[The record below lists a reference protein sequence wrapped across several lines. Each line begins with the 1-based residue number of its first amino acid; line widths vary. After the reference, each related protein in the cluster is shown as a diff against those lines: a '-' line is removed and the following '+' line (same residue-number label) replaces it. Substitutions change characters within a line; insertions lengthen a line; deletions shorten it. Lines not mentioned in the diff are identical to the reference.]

1 MDVAGLNETHE
12 QIMTE
17 ALASRQEKPGLG
29 IQELLKKPSSSG
41 FVDVAFLT
49 DISVSMFVCENDDGV
64 ALRCLWNGPF
74 EPLSMALWS
83 TLASSAG
90 CVVDVGAHSGIY
102 SLVAYASSP
111 DIAVISFEPY
121 ALNYAR
127 LSLNLRANGYRA
139 DLAIQSALSD
149 KEGVIPFTVPS
160 NAWYLSTGG
169 SLTPKPETRTVP
181 VNCSS
186 LDILRSRSPF
196 DPQALKIDVEG
207 HELQVLQGASALLDQ
222 TSPDLILESV
232 FNADTQTIEA
242 LLKERGY
249 RFYIIDDASFELSEV
264 DHLKPAA
271 PGAAD
276 MNCLNRF
283 VTKRSAAEVADLHAR
298 AITRLQ

>member
-1 MDVAGLNETHE
+1 MDVVGLVETHE
-12 QIMTE
+12 QVMAE
-17 ALASRQEKPGLG
+17 AQASRETGPGLG
-29 IQELLKKPSSSG
+29 IHELLKKPSFSG
-41 FVDVAFLT
+41 FVDVAFLK
-49 DISVSMFVCENDDGV
+49 DVSVSMFVCENDDGV

-74 EPLSMALWS
+74 EPLSMAVWS
-83 TLASSAG
+83 TLASSAS

-102 SLVAYASSP
+102 TLVAYASNP
-111 DIAVISFEPY
+111 QIAVISFEPY

-149 KEGVIPFTVPS
+149 KEGVIAFTVPS

-169 SLTPKPETRTVP
+169 SLAPKPETRTVP

-196 DPQALKIDVEG
+196 VPQALKIDVEG
-207 HELQVLQGASALLDQ
+207 HERQVLEGALEMLDQ

-232 FNADTQTIEA
+232 FNDDTQAIET

-249 RFYIIDDASFELSEV
+249 RFYIIDDGIMQLSEV
-264 DHLKPAA
+264 DHLKPTAQ
-271 PGAAD
+271 GAAD

-283 VTKRSAAEVADLHAR
+283 VTKRSASEVTELHLKASNLL
-298 AITRLQ
+298 A